1 MTTIPLKATTAHDAR
16 REIAARWPDLDVYY
30 RGFNIFGACV
40 IGSLVR
46 RRGQS
51 SGRLGGK
58 PRKPGPNTAIRFEAE
73 VSS

>member
-1 MTTIPLKATTAHDAR
+1 MQIFPLKATSAFEAR

-30 RGFNIFGACV
+30 RGFTAAGVCV

-46 RRGQS
+46 RKGQS

-58 PRKPGPNTAIRFEAE
+58 PKKLTIHSPVRFEAE
-73 VSS
+73 IQE